1 MWQGLLQVFKALI
14 HLLEARNILV
24 GWLMLPH
31 PPGFPS
37 DPMERK
43 FLGLLGWRKAPEK
56 CLVAVPGV
64 TPSLGAQLGLRDV
77 GQSSE
82 PGEQPEPQ
90 DFTAELW
97 MEH

>member
-37 DPMERK
+37 DPMEK
-43 FLGLLGWRKAPEK
+43 EISWFIG
-56 CLVAVPGV
+56 
-64 TPSLGAQLGLRDV
+64 
-77 GQSSE
+77 
-82 PGEQPEPQ
+82 
-90 DFTAELW
+90 
-97 MEH
+97 MEEST